1 MDSHSTNR
9 GSIHS
14 TMATNAIPEPNG
26 LTDQQINTIEQTH
39 GFTFNQQHKAFLKQY
54 GAHNSFKTT
63 YRYFDPN
70 EHADQGCPADFEGA
84 YFRVP
89 WVHLWSVAGDDEIPS
104 ADLLWTED
112 DDVAE
117 ANIDRLPLHFT
128 GKPEFYLRS
137 LAEGFHFD
145 IENNGLWKDEWGSM
159 PDDIQQRKNTFDQI
173 FASAP
178 KLIPVYG
185 HRYAFSSETNC
196 PAVLSVHQSDIIVY
210 GETFEEYLANE
221 FGNEFDLGMNVD
233 KAQCTAPSDVPFWGS
248 FL

>member
-117 ANIDRLPLHFT
+117 ANIDRYCLHILVLDAVAIVVVELLIVLVLLILLMLLKLLGVLMLLIVLVLLMLLMLLILF
-128 GKPEFYLRS
+128 GLLMLS
-137 LAEGFHFD
+137 LLILF
-145 IENNGLWKDEWGSM
+145 GLFMLLILLSLL
-159 PDDIQQRKNTFDQI
+159 I
-173 FASAP
+173 F
-178 KLIPVYG
+178 LMFILL
-185 HRYAFSSETNC
+185 
-196 PAVLSVHQSDIIVY
+196 VLLV
-210 GETFEEYLANE
+210 L
-221 FGNEFDLGMNVD
+221 LM
-233 KAQCTAPSDVPFWGS
+233 
-248 FL
+248 